1 MMQHMEYKDRAKVYE
16 EAIERYGA
24 EMQMVVAI
32 EELSECTKEL
42 CKAMRGKGDINHL
55 AEEVADAT
63 IMLEQMRLTFGINDA
78 VKFWM
83 DAKLQRL
90 QHRLLKENNP
100 IHCGECD
107 YSRDS
112 DMRCMCER
120 SQWAGLQ
127 VSPDNYCGQ
136 AIPRIKEV

>member
-1 MMQHMEYKDRAKVYE
+1 MQHMEYKDRAKVYE
-16 EAIERYGA
+16 EAIERYGV
-24 EMQMVVAI
+24 EKQMVVAI
-32 EELSECTKEL
+32 EELSECAKEL

-90 QHRLLKENNP
+90 QHRLLKEKEP
-100 IHCGECD
+100 VHCGACD

-112 DMRCMCER
+112 DMRCMCEQ

-127 VSPDNYCGQ
+127 VSPDNYCMHGT
-136 AIPRIKEV
+136 PRTDA